1 MVIVSNRRRLLYY
14 FAPRAGLAELVA
26 SERLPAD
33 SPIPRSWPARL
44 VRKPITVVW
53 LSDLG
58 ELTPEQAA
66 GAAMVRPGVTGTA
79 ATLARITVSVPD
91 AQYWTRWAEWHAI
104 SRHWQEE
111 LDSDAGGLSGRWWV
125 VSRPIPASQ
134 WVKVEPRPAGQ
145 SANARA

>member
-1 MVIVSNRRRLLYY
+1 VVIVSNRRRLLYY
-14 FAPRAGLAELVA
+14 FTPLAGLEKLIA

-44 VRKPITVVW
+44 VRKPVSVVW

-66 GAAMVRPGVTGTA
+66 GEAMVRPGLTATA

-91 AQYWTRWAEWHAI
+91 AQYWSRWAEWHAI
-104 SRHWQEE
+104 SRRWQEQ
-111 LDSDAGGLSGRWWV
+111 LDGDADGLSGRWWV

-134 WVKVEPRPAGQ
+134 WVKVEPRRAAQP
-145 SANARA
+145 ANAPA